1 MKRPSNTL
9 ARPWTLVPLAA
20 AMALSLSACG
30 GGGGGGTTPGGAASF
45 ALTDAPICA
54 GITSVFVTVTGV
66 ELVGPSGTYNL
77 SLPTPLQVDLATLTN
92 GQTLPLG
99 TISVPAGTYQQV
111 RLILASNNGNGSQ
124 PANYVVVGSPGAQSQ
139 YPLTT
144 PSAQQS
150 GYKINGQF
158 TVAPNG
164 QANLVVDFNACR
176 SVVMAGNSG
185 KYILKP
191 VLNLTD
197 DAQAG
202 SITGY
207 LPAADWGAVV
217 MAEDSLG
224 HILKTT
230 VAAAGAAAG
239 DPATFTLSPLP
250 ASTAGYNVVIAPPAT
265 LISPSPTLSPN
276 FAPDV
281 ILNVPVAVGSPAT
294 VLGTPAQPLQVFD
307 SSTIDQTYAGSVTL
321 STEADTLF
329 VAQETL
335 PNSGPVISLAQING
349 VESDATPLTETYA
362 LTVPTAPP
370 YVGTFGNS
378 IVLNQLSSPL
388 PISIQSYA
396 SDGEYGY
403 TTQPGTSS
411 QLATITISGTN
422 NTGFEMDH

>member
-9 ARPWTLVPLAA
+9 IRPWTLAPLAA
-20 AMALSLSACG
+20 ALALSLSACG
-30 GGGGGGTTPGGAASF
+30 GGGGGGTTPGGTANF

-66 ELVGPSGTYNL
+66 ELVGPSGTYDL
-77 SLPTPLQVDLATLTN
+77 SLSTPIQVDLATLTN

-124 PANYVVVGSPGAQSQ
+124 PANYVVDSTGAQHL
-139 YPLTT
+139 LTT

-197 DAQAG
+197 DALAG

-207 LPAADWGAVV
+207 LPAADVGAVV

-230 VAAAGAAAG
+230 VAAPGAAPG
-239 DPATFTLSPLP
+239 DPATFTLAPLL
-250 ASTAGYNVVIAPPAT
+250 ATTTSYTVVIAPPAT
-265 LISPSPTLSPN
+265 LISPSSTLSPN

-281 ILNVPVAVGSPAT
+281 ILNVPVVVGSTAT
-294 VLGTPAQPLQVFD
+294 FLGTPAQPLQVFD
-307 SSTIDQTYAGSVTL
+307 STTSDQTFSGSVTL
-321 STEADTLF
+321 SAQADTLF

-335 PNSGPVISLAQING
+335 PNSGPVISLAQFNG
-349 VESDATPLTETYA
+349 MESDATPLTETYA

-378 IVLNQLSSPL
+378 ILLNQLPSPL
-388 PISIQSYA
+388 PITIQSYA
-396 SDGEYGY
+396 SDGEYGSI
-403 TTQPGTSS
+403 PTSPS
-411 QLATITISGTN
+411 GSSSTLGTITLTGMN
-422 NTGFEMDH
+422 NGFEMDH